1 MYSSQFLCLFVCYDF
16 FVVDEVIQHYKKREL
31 VLCVHVQHC
40 ISAVALQF
48 IIEGLTRL
56 NEYCY

>member
-1 MYSSQFLCLFVCYDF
+1 
-16 FVVDEVIQHYKKREL
+16 VDEVLQHYKKREL

-48 IIEGLTRL
+48 VIEGLTRL